1 MYHQNWTTERIPK
14 QINLHIDDS
23 QMMTHILS
31 NLPEVYQNILEILE
45 DYLDDED
52 APQTIKRIRDKLSE
66 KYDWTN
72 KQSEIKNK

>member
-1 MYHQNWTTERIPK
+1 
-14 QINLHIDDS
+14 
-23 QMMTHILS
+23 MTHILS
-31 NLPEVYQNILEILE
+31 NLPEVYQNIVEILE